1 MQLRR
6 HAGKLG
12 RQAYKLK
19 KRLEHTIHEEHKRA
33 AKIYASTLEHTKKQH
48 WRDWLEKAE
57 DPDIWTVN
65 KIISSPANDSR
76 KVRIPLLKHKV
87 GNQEEIAR
95 TNSKKSLA
103 LTKSFFPPKP
113 QEETAQLREKGK
125 KCCKASCRITYGQVQ
140 KQRCKL

>member
-1 MQLRR
+1 M
-6 HAGKLG
+6 
-12 RQAYKLK
+12 
-19 KRLEHTIHEEHKRA
+19 
-33 AKIYASTLEHTKKQH
+33 
-48 WRDWLEKAE
+48 E

-125 KCCKASCRITYGQVQ
+125 KCCKASCRITHEQVQ
-140 KQRCKL
+140 KQLCKLQPYKAPEPDGIPNVVLTKCKHLIVERLYHIYVAMFKHNLLYKPWKEFTMVVL